1 MEKKPKALPKKKK
14 PLPSP
19 DRKRLV
25 LRICL
30 LFFVS
35 AWMFVLGIFVGRGTA
50 PVKFDIEK
58 LQKELAALKETM
70 VKKELRRYN
79 IDTDAHQNKT
89 KMEFYETL
97 KGSQD
102 EDKLKAEVFEK
113 KTTPTPEKTVSPP
126 LKPDSYAK
134 IGAVKKK
141 TIPDL
146 NKNLD
151 AKKPF
156 TIQVASLKDA
166 KVADKMVATLKKK
179 GYPAYRSIG
188 KIPGRGIWF
197 RVRVGA
203 FKNKAEAAATFNRL
217 KKDKFDGIVV
227 QR

>member
-1 MEKKPKALPKKKK
+1 MGKQQKAPAKKKQ
-14 PLPSP
+14 PSP
-19 DRKRLV
+19 SPARKGLV
-25 LRICL
+25 LWICL

-58 LQKELAALKETM
+58 LQRELAALKETM
-70 VKKELRRYN
+70 IKKELRRYN
-79 IDTDAHQNKT
+79 IGSNTDQNKT

-97 KGSQD
+97 KGSKG
-102 EDKLKAEVFEK
+102 EAKLKAELPVK
-113 KTTPTPEKTVSPP
+113 KTAPTPEKIAS
-126 LKPDSYAK
+126 KPIQTDRSKK
-134 IGAVKKK
+134 IEAVKKQ
-141 TIPDL
+141 TISDL
-146 NKNLD
+146 NKNRD
-151 AKKPF
+151 DQKPF
-156 TIQVASLKDA
+156 TIQVASLKDPSL
-166 KVADKMVATLKKK
+166 ADKMVETLIKK

-203 FKNKAEAAATFNRL
+203 FKNKAAAAGTFNRL

>member
-1 MEKKPKALPKKKK
+1 MGKQQKAPAKKKQ
-14 PLPSP
+14 PSP
-19 DRKRLV
+19 SPARKGLV
-25 LRICL
+25 LWICL

-58 LQKELAALKETM
+58 LQRELAALKETM
-70 VKKELRRYN
+70 IKKELRRYN
-79 IDTDAHQNKT
+79 IGSNTDQNKT

-97 KGSQD
+97 KGSKG
-102 EDKLKAEVFEK
+102 EAKLKAELPVK
-113 KTTPTPEKTVSPP
+113 KTAPTPEKIAS
-126 LKPDSYAK
+126 KPIQTDRSKK
-134 IGAVKKK
+134 IEAVKKQ
-141 TIPDL
+141 TISDL
-146 NKNLD
+146 NKNRD
-151 AKKPF
+151 DQKPF
-156 TIQVASLKDA
+156 TIQVASLKDPSL
-166 KVADKMVATLKKK
+166 ADKMVETLIKK

-203 FKNKAEAAATFNRL
+203 FKNKAEAAGTFNRL